1 MRILAIRGQNLAS
14 LAHSFEIDLTEEPLA
29 GTGLFAITGETGAGK
44 STILD
49 ALCLALYGN
58 YPRAAVDKREKI
70 IDPSEIAV
78 QVSDPRNILTRGAG
92 EGFAEVDFVGVDG
105 TAYRATWTVRR
116 ARSKAVGRLQN
127 VERKLERCDGTLT
140 LATGIE
146 PVNSAVIE
154 KTGFTFE
161 EFRRSVLLAQGEF
174 DAFLLAD
181 ETQRAALL
189 EKITGTEVYSRISKK
204 VFEETSAREADL
216 KMLAADRDRIGL
228 RTDADVAA
236 DAAREAAV
244 LESHAQ
250 AEAELAGITEILTRA
265 STLSQLRQAATDR
278 SREAAETQQAMDEAA
293 GLHAKLEAARSEQA
307 TAAQVVDAEIADLE
321 PLWQDAALL
330 DARIDDAVSRRSE
343 AAGALD
349 DAERAEAAATEN
361 LQRLQRDKLDADK
374 QLRQVQEALDRDAAH
389 AALAEAE
396 PRVSAALAGY
406 SDLRQRV
413 GAEAD
418 TGQRAAAE
426 IERLTTA
433 IRDTQTDLDKDRD
446 DRAKLAQ
453 GIDERSA
460 ALAAM
465 DDAALSERETRLL
478 AADADIGR
486 ALEVVRDRDCADA
499 LLTSARQQIDTASVE
514 RKIQSERVATARADF
529 EQRARAR
536 AELAQLS
543 DLADAALSQHAAQ
556 MRSVL
561 VDGEPCP
568 VCGAA
573 DHPFAHGEDAASQLA
588 EGIRSR
594 RAALDQEIAT
604 LTKALN
610 EAEAARS
617 RAEGQERQAR
627 ETVTEAEPAQERARA
642 KLSSMLP
649 DLKNR
654 LAATIPQLAFS
665 GTEAALTPEDL
676 ESLRAACVGEREG
689 VVEARRKVRMLA
701 DEIEQLRQA
710 DAGYAKRID
719 EAVARREEMRQ
730 SLSALEKEAAARAE
744 RIDGWTKQADQVRGE
759 MLPLLA
765 PAGITSA
772 DLDGDV
778 RVVQRRVTT
787 VAKAYRS
794 LLSERDAASER
805 LVKLATDIGLAEKD
819 ASHSTT
825 HRERLARE
833 LAQRHEEAETVRAKR
848 AGLLGGAETRSHRQ
862 AALDRQK
869 RARESVRAAVD
880 EAARAGLALARAQ
893 TARDTAL
900 KRQQEAAARVEE
912 AVTQLAEVASRA
924 GADGAATAA
933 IVAGVADGL
942 ASYSARQDELKKSI
956 QDAMAALVLIRDARE
971 RDAEARRRAAA
982 MAEEI
987 AGKQNELEV
996 WQAVNAAVG
1005 QADGAKFRRFAQSVT
1020 LAQLIELANVQL
1032 AALNPR
1038 YRLGRGALSDLAL
1051 DVVDRDM
1058 GEEIRS
1064 PRSLSGGERFL
1075 VSLALAL
1082 ALSGLEGR
1090 QSFVDTLFID
1100 EGFGSLDGETLDVAV
1115 SALESLQGQGRKVGV
1130 ITHVA
1135 AMVEQIAVQV
1145 RVEKRGSG
1153 RSAVRIVDVGGLPA

>member
-14 LAHSFEIDLTEEPLA
+14 LAQSFEIDLTREPLA

-49 ALCLALYGN
+49 ALCLALYGS
-58 YPRAAVDKREKI
+58 YPRAAVDKREKV
-70 IDPSEIAV
+70 IDPSEVAV

-105 TAYRATWTVRR
+105 KAYRATWTVRR
-116 ARSKAVGRLQN
+116 ARSKAAGRLQN
-127 VERKLERCDGTLT
+127 VERKLELCDGTQT

-189 EKITGTEVYSRISKK
+189 EKITGTEVYSRISRR
-204 VFEETSAREADL
+204 VFEETAEREAAL

-236 DAAREAAV
+236 DEARETATLEARGQAQAELARITEVLSRARDLTALRGLVAERAREAKEAQRAV
-244 LESHAQ
+244 
-250 AEAELAGITEILTRA
+250 
-265 STLSQLRQAATDR
+265 
-278 SREAAETQQAMDEAA
+278 DEAD
-293 GLHAKLEAARSEQA
+293 GTHAKFEAARVEQA
-307 TAAQVVDAEIADLE
+307 TATDEVEAEIARLE
-321 PLWQDAALL
+321 PQWQEAFRLDAQLADLDVRRAQDAQAL
-330 DARIDDAVSRRSE
+330 AQAKREEVE
-343 AAGALD
+343 AAEHLK
-349 DAERAEAAATEN
+349 
-361 LQRLQRDKLDADK
+361 RLQDDKIEAEK
-374 QLRQVQEALDRDAAH
+374 QLTQVREALARDAAH

-396 PRVSAALAGY
+396 ARVGTALAGY
-406 SDLRQRV
+406 ASLRKDVLTERETAQR
-413 GAEAD
+413 D
-418 TGQRAAAE
+418 AAE
-426 IERLTTA
+426 IERLGAADRETEAA
-433 IRDTQTDLDKDRD
+433 ITKDREEKD
-446 DRAKLAQ
+446 KLA
-453 GIDERSA
+453 GRIEERRA

-465 DDAALSERETRLL
+465 DDAALGERESRLL
-478 AADADIGR
+478 AMDADIGR
-486 ALEVVRDRDCADA
+486 ALECLRERDRAGSILA
-499 LLTSARQQIDTASVE
+499 TARAQMQSAVAEQQA
-514 RKIQSERVATARADF
+514 QSAHVATARADL

-536 AELAQLS
+536 EELAQLS
-543 DLADAALSQHAAQ
+543 DLADATLSKHAAQ

-573 DHPFAHGEDAASQLA
+573 DHPFAHGEDSASHLA

-594 RAALDQEIAT
+594 RAVLDREIAA

-617 RAEGQERQAR
+617 RAVGQERQAR
-627 ETVTEAEPAQERARA
+627 DSVAEAEPAQERARA

-649 DLKNR
+649 DLKER
-654 LAATIPQLAFS
+654 LAALDAKLALS
-665 GTEAALTPEDL
+665 KSEAELTPQDL
-676 ESLRAACVGEREG
+676 DDVRACCTAEG
-689 VVEARRKVRMLA
+689 KSVAEARRMARMLA

-710 DAGYAKRID
+710 EAVNAKRID
-719 EAVARREEMRQ
+719 EAGARREEMRR
-730 SLSALEKEAAARAE
+730 SFSDLEKKEAGRTE
-744 RIDGWTKQADQVRGE
+744 RIEGLEKQADQARRE
-759 MLPLLA
+759 MLPLLTSA
-765 PAGITSA
+765 SITSA

-778 RVVQRRVTT
+778 RAVQRRIAT
-787 VAKAYRS
+787 VAKAYRTLVS
-794 LLSERDAASER
+794 QRDDFAER
-805 LVKLATDIGLAEKD
+805 LVKLATDIGLAQKEVSYK
-819 ASHSTT
+819 TT
-825 HRERLARE
+825 DRDRLARE
-833 LAQRHEEAETVRAKR
+833 LAQRHEEAEAVRAKR
-848 AGLLGGAETRSHRQ
+848 AGLLGGAETQSHRQ

-869 RARESVRAAVD
+869 RAQELVRAAMD

-893 TARDTAL
+893 TARDTAM
-900 KRQQEAAARVEE
+900 KTHQEATARVQE
-912 AVTQLAEVASRA
+912 AVAQLAEAASRA
-924 GADGAATAA
+924 GADERATAA
-933 IVAGVADGL
+933 IVSGEADSL
-942 ASYSARQDELKKSI
+942 SSYSARQGELTKAI
-956 QDAMAALVLIRDARE
+956 ENAVATLALIGDARE

-987 AGKQNELEV
+987 AGKQSELEV

-1115 SALESLQGQGRKVGV
+1115 GALESLQGQGRKVGV

-1153 RSAVRIVDVGGLPA
+1153 RSAVRIVDGSVLPG